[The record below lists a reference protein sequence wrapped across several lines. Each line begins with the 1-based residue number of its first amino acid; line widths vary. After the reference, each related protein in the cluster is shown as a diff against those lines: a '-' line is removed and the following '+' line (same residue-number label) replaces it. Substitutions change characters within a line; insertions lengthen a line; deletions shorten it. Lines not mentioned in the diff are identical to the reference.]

1 MEGQDEEFFF
11 WKLCWFQQLCQND
24 VFAKPSVYAAS
35 SGCIVLTLLDLGCN
49 VIFQH
54 WRA

>member
-1 MEGQDEEFFF
+1 MLVLTIIQD
-11 WKLCWFQQLCQND
+11 D

-35 SGCIVLTLLDLGCN
+35 SGCIVLTLLNLGCD
-49 VIFQH
+49 VIFH